1 MKKRSPACRSH
12 WLLLIALLGCTAV
25 WAAESPQK
33 LKITSTLEQLYG
45 AERAAKFSELLDP
58 NAEISWQVYLPDY
71 AGDEPPGLLVYVSPT
86 RSGAM
91 DGRWAKVLDK
101 HNLVYVGANRSG
113 NKVPVTRRMVLATSS
128 IMAVKRHIGIN
139 EDRIFVSGFSG
150 GGRVASFLSNQYP
163 AVFSGAIFIC
173 GVDFWN
179 EDVISDMERVL
190 NNRYVFVSGA
200 RDFNLSETRIVYNK
214 YLKAGAKNSLLEIE
228 NGMSHE
234 LPNANTLDAALTFLA
249 GE

>member
-1 MKKRSPACRSH
+1 
-12 WLLLIALLGCTAV
+12 
-25 WAAESPQK
+25 
-33 LKITSTLEQLYG
+33 
-45 AERAAKFSELLDP
+45 
-58 NAEISWQVYLPDY
+58 
-71 AGDEPPGLLVYVSPT
+71 
-86 RSGAM
+86 
-91 DGRWAKVLDK
+91 
-101 HNLVYVGANRSG
+101 
-113 NKVPVTRRMVLATSS
+113 
-128 IMAVKRHIGIN
+128 
-139 EDRIFVSGFSG
+139 FVSGFSG

-163 AVFSGAIFIC
+163 TVFSGAIFIC